1 MKEPFLQI
9 KNITIKFNDQIII
22 KDFSLTLKKGE
33 KLILTGHSGC
43 GKSTIIKAILG
54 FIPISYGEIIING
67 IQLTEEN
74 CWELRQNFAYV
85 CQAPFTGFGTAK
97 DFLLSPFSF
106 KANRHIKI
114 DEEKIYGYMKIF
126 HLKNELLNKSVEELS
141 GGEKQR
147 FAIIG
152 ALLLEKNVLLLDEPT
167 AALDKRNRLALN
179 NFLYENDKLSAI
191 MITHDDDCIKNAH
204 KIIEITGEEK

>member
-9 KNITIKFNDQIII
+9 KNITIQFNDQIII
-22 KDFSLTLKKGE
+22 KDFSLTLEKGE

-54 FIPISYGEIIING
+54 FIPIDDGEIIING
-67 IQLTEEN
+67 TSLNEGN
-74 CWELRQNFAYV
+74 CWELRQFFAYV
-85 CQAPFTGFGTAK
+85 CQAPFTGFGTAEE
-97 DFLLSPFSF
+97 FLMSPFNF
-106 KANRHIKI
+106 KANRHIKFNG
-114 DEEKIYGYMKIF
+114 EKVHEYMQMF
-126 HLKNELLNKSVEELS
+126 NLKKELLYKSVDELS

-152 ALLLEKNVLLLDEPT
+152 ALLLEKEVLLLDEPT

-179 NFLYENDKLSAI
+179 NFLYQNDEFSAI
-191 MITHDDDCIKNAH
+191 MITHDDDCIKNAS
-204 KIIEITGEEK
+204 KIIEITGEGK